1 MTSNKFFPLAAC
13 IFFSVSALL
22 TSCSTNETISTP
34 KTLADIDTVSQA
46 RAARNIDVKK
56 KSKKDVLEAYRQYI
70 ATAPAGDISRQRALT
85 RLAELELEVSNEL
98 LESDENETQL
108 TQYDSAINNTI
119 NLLETTLKDYPKAE
133 NNDKVLYQLA
143 QAYDRTNQYEKSI
156 EALKKLA
163 EEYQKSPHY
172 PEAQF
177 RIGESYFARGEY
189 ISAEDAY
196 TEVIFSLENDTFYEK
211 ALFKRGWTRYKQELY
226 LEAADDFY
234 LAIDRHNFTDMT
246 DSEQSLLNE
255 YMRAMSLSFSYQN
268 NDGSIHQ
275 YFSNKP
281 NYSFL
286 YETYSSVSDIYIK
299 QERYTDAAKV
309 LEEFITYNPS
319 SQNTPLAKID
329 MIKIWQKGGFTNQ
342 LHQAI
347 DDFYKGY
354 NPTTPYWE
362 NQKKNNENS
371 EQVNT
376 ALRTYI
382 VQISSYFHEDFD
394 RKKKKADFNQA
405 KKWYERYLNH
415 YQAYANKDKIYS
427 LYAELLHTNQQAEE
441 AIQYFE
447 LAAFD
452 GDLILDKK
460 SAYATI
466 AVLNEVIKPD
476 AINKQQQTWIQKYI
490 HYAQQYIELYPQDK
504 QSEPIAMRGAELAF
518 NGKNY
523 EAAINIANKLT
534 DNASNT
540 SRNYTNNLKAR
551 AYLELQQYADAE
563 SVYLE
568 LLEDKA
574 ISNKERNTL
583 LNSLALSIYR
593 QAESA
598 QKENQ
603 PDLALNH
610 FIRIADVSPNSD
622 LAADG
627 LYDAIAMTMQSE
639 RWTDS
644 ISLINRFN
652 TLYPN
657 NKRKADITQKL
668 SVAYLN
674 SGDQGRAAKEF
685 QRISQFSDNI
695 EVKRAALWKAAELYD
710 NKNNLKDAVI
720 AYRDY
725 AHTYKTPYPANMEAM
740 YRLTELYKKMGDT
753 QKQEFWQMR
762 ISSIDEKTTQRNK
775 TDRTNFIASK
785 TILEL
790 AQAKQNQFNNVQ
802 LKEPLAVNL
811 GKKKTAM
818 QAAVKLFGQASTY
831 GIAEITTE
839 ATHSIGQIYLDFSK
853 SLLTSEKPKNLGE
866 EELIQY
872 TILLEDQAF
881 PFEEKA
887 IEFYEANLT
896 RTKDGTTNTWLDASF
911 TQLKELFP
919 VRYQRKGK
927 ISVYEK

>member
-13 IFFSVSALL
+13 IFFSLSALL
-22 TSCSTNETISTP
+22 TSCATHEEVSTP
-34 KTLADIDTVSQA
+34 KTLADIDTASKA
-46 RAARNIDVKK
+46 RAARNVDVKK

-98 LESDENETQL
+98 LESDESEDQL

-163 EEYQKSPHY
+163 DKYQQSPHY

-234 LAIDRHNFTDMT
+234 LAIDRHNFTDIT

-281 NYSFL
+281 NYAFL

-309 LEEFITYNPS
+309 LEEFIKYNPT
-319 SQNTPLAKID
+319 SQSTPLAKID

-354 NPTTPYWE
+354 NPTTSYWAS
-362 NQKKNNENS
+362 QKKNNENS
-371 EQVNT
+371 EQVNA

-382 VQISSYFHEDFD
+382 VQISSYFHADFN
-394 RKKKKADFNQA
+394 KKNKKADFNQA

-427 LYAELLHTNQQAEE
+427 LYAELLHTNKQAED

-460 SAYATI
+460 SAYAAI
-466 AVLNEVIKPD
+466 AVLNE
-476 AINKQQQTWIQKYI
+476 AIQANTSAKQQQIWVQKYI
-490 HYAQQYIELYPQDK
+490 HYAQQYIELYPQDE

-523 EAAINIANKLT
+523 EATINIANKLT
-534 DNASNT
+534 HTASDA

-568 LLEDKA
+568 LLEAKN
-574 ISNKERNTL
+574 INKKERNTL
-583 LNSLALSIYR
+583 SNSLALSIYR
-593 QAESA
+593 QAENA

-610 FIRIADVSPNSD
+610 FTRIADVSPNSD

-657 NKRKADITQKL
+657 NKRKADVTQKL

-710 NKNNLKDAVI
+710 NKNNLTDAVI

-753 QKQEFWQMR
+753 QKQEFWQTR

-790 AQAKQNQFNNVQ
+790 AQSKQNQFNKVQ

-896 RTKDGTTNTWLDASF
+896 RTKDGTTNIWLDASF
-911 TQLKELFP
+911 VQLKELFP

>member
-1 MTSNKFFPLAAC
+1 MTSNKFLPLAVC
-13 IFFSVSALL
+13 VFFSVSALL

-34 KTLADIDTVSQA
+34 KTLADIDTVSKA
-46 RAARNIDVKK
+46 RAARNTDVKK

-98 LESDENETQL
+98 LESDDDE

-156 EALKKLA
+156 DTLKKLA
-163 EEYQKSPHY
+163 EKYQKSPHY

-234 LAIDRHNFTDMT
+234 LAIDRHKFTDIT
-246 DSEQSLLNE
+246 DSEQSLLDE
-255 YMRAMSLSFSYQN
+255 YMRAMSLSFSYQS

-275 YFSNKP
+275 YFSDKP
-281 NYSFL
+281 NYPFL
-286 YETYSSVSDIYIK
+286 YETYSSVSDVYIK
-299 QERYTDAAKV
+299 QERYTDATKI
-309 LEEFITYNPS
+309 LEEFITYNPT
-319 SQNTPLAKID
+319 SQDTPLARIS
-329 MIKIWQKGGFTNQ
+329 MIKTWQKGGFTNQ

-347 DDFYKGY
+347 DDFYNGY
-354 NPTTPYWE
+354 NPTTPYWAS
-362 NQKKNNENS
+362 QTADGDNS
-371 EQVNT
+371 EQVDA

-382 VQISSYFHEDFD
+382 IQISSYFHADFD
-394 RKKKKADFNQA
+394 KKKKKTDFNQA
-405 KKWYERYLNH
+405 KKWYGRYLNH

-460 SAYATI
+460 SAYAAI
-466 AVLNEVIKPD
+466 AVLNDVIKPD
-476 AINKQQQTWIQKYI
+476 TANKQQQAWIQKYI
-490 HYAQQYIELYPQDK
+490 HYTQQYIELYPQDK

-523 EAAINIANKLT
+523 ETVISIANKLT
-534 DNASNT
+534 DNASDA

-568 LLEDKA
+568 LLEDKN

-583 LNSLALSIYR
+583 SNSLALSIYR

-610 FIRIADVSPNSD
+610 FTRIADVSPNSS
-622 LAADG
+622 LASDG

-639 RWTDS
+639 RWTDA

-710 NKNNLKDAVI
+710 NKNNLTDAVI

-740 YRLTELYKKMGDT
+740 YRLTELYKKIGDT
-753 QKQEFWQMR
+753 QKQQFWQAR
-762 ISSIDEKTTQRNK
+762 ISNIDEKTTKRNK
-775 TDRTNFIASK
+775 TDRTNFIAST

-790 AQAKQNQFNNVQ
+790 AQSKQNQFNKVQ

-839 ATHSIGQIYLDFSK
+839 ATHRIGQIYLDFSQ

-866 EELIQY
+866 EERIQY

-896 RTKDGTTNTWLDASF
+896 RTKDGTTNTWLDASL

-927 ISVYEK
+927 VSIYEK

>member
-1 MTSNKFFPLAAC
+1 MTSNKGFPLAAC
-13 IFFSVSALL
+13 IFFCVSALL
-22 TSCSTNETISTP
+22 TSCSTNETISAP
-34 KTLADIDTVSQA
+34 KTLADIDTINKSH
-46 RAARNIDVKK
+46 AARTIDVKK

-98 LESDENETQL
+98 LESDSDETQL
-108 TQYDSAINNTI
+108 TQYDSAINSTI
-119 NLLETTLKDYPKAE
+119 NLLETTLKDYPEAE

-143 QAYDRTNQYEKSI
+143 QAYDRTTQYEKSI
-156 EALKKLA
+156 NTLKKIA
-163 EEYQKSPHY
+163 EKYQKSLHY

-177 RIGESYFARGEY
+177 RIGENHFARGEY

-196 TEVIFSLENDTFYEK
+196 TEVIFSLENDTLYEK
-211 ALFKRGWTRYKQELY
+211 SLFKRGWTRYKQELY

-234 LAIDRHNFTDMT
+234 LAIDRHNFTQIT

-255 YMRAMSLSFSYQN
+255 YMRAISLSFSYHSD
-268 NDGSIHQ
+268 DGSIHQ
-275 YFSNKP
+275 YFSNKS
-281 NYSFL
+281 NYPFL
-286 YETYSSVSDIYIK
+286 YETYRNVSDIYIK
-299 QERYTDAAKV
+299 QERYTDATKV
-309 LEEFITYNPS
+309 LEEFITHNPT
-319 SQNTPLAKID
+319 SQNTPLAKIN
-329 MIKIWQKGGFTNQ
+329 MIKAWQKGGFTNQ

-347 DDFYKGY
+347 DDFYNGY
-354 NPTTPYWE
+354 NPTTPYWAS
-362 NQKKNNENS
+362 QKKSDKNA
-371 EQVNT
+371 EQVNA
-376 ALRTYI
+376 ALQAYI
-382 VQISSYFHEDFD
+382 VQISSYFHADFD
-394 RKKKKADFNQA
+394 KKKKKTDFAQA
-405 KKWYERYLNH
+405 KKWYDRYLNH
-415 YQAYANKDKIYS
+415 YQAYANKDKIYA

-460 SAYATI
+460 SAYSAI

-476 AINKQQQTWIQKYI
+476 TINKQQQAWRQKYI
-490 HYAQQYIELYPQDK
+490 HYAQQYIELYPQDT

-523 EAAINIANKLT
+523 EATINIANKLT

-540 SRNYTNNLKAR
+540 SRHYTNNLKAR

-568 LLEDKA
+568 LLEDKN
-574 ISNKERNTL
+574 INNKERNTL

-610 FIRIADVSPNSD
+610 FTRITDVSPNSN
-622 LAADG
+622 LASDG

-639 RWTDS
+639 RWTDA

-657 NKRKADITQKL
+657 HKRKADITQKL

-710 NKNNLKDAVI
+710 NKNNIADAVI

-753 QKQEFWQMR
+753 QKQTFWQTR
-762 ISSIDEKTTQRNK
+762 ISNIDEKTTKRNK
-775 TDRTNFIASK
+775 TDRTNFIGSK

-790 AQAKQNQFNNVQ
+790 AQSKQHQFNNIQ

-811 GKKKTAM
+811 KKKKTAM

-839 ATHSIGQIYLDFSK
+839 ATHSIGQIYLDFSE
-853 SLLTSEKPKNLGE
+853 SLLTSQIPKNLGE
-866 EELIQY
+866 EERIQY

-911 TQLKELFP
+911 TQLQSLFP

-927 ISVYEK
+927 VGVYEK

>member
-1 MTSNKFFPLAAC
+1 MTSNKFLPLAVC
-13 IFFSVSALL
+13 VFFSVSALL

-34 KTLADIDTVSQA
+34 KTLADIDTVSKA
-46 RAARNIDVKK
+46 RAARNTDVKK

-98 LESDENETQL
+98 LESDDDE

-156 EALKKLA
+156 DTLKKLA
-163 EEYQKSPHY
+163 EKYQKSPHY

-234 LAIDRHNFTDMT
+234 LAIDRHKFTDIT
-246 DSEQSLLNE
+246 DSEQSLLDE
-255 YMRAMSLSFSYQN
+255 YMRAMSLSFSYQS

-275 YFSNKP
+275 YFSDKP
-281 NYSFL
+281 NYPFL
-286 YETYSSVSDIYIK
+286 YETYSSVSDVYIK
-299 QERYTDAAKV
+299 QERYTDATKI
-309 LEEFITYNPS
+309 LEEFITYNPT
-319 SQNTPLAKID
+319 SQDTPLARIS
-329 MIKIWQKGGFTNQ
+329 MIKTWQKGGFTNQ

-347 DDFYKGY
+347 DDFYNGY
-354 NPTTPYWE
+354 NPTTPYWAS
-362 NQKKNNENS
+362 QTTDGDNS
-371 EQVNT
+371 EQVDA

-382 VQISSYFHEDFD
+382 VQISSYFHADFD
-394 RKKKKADFNQA
+394 KKKKKTDFNQA
-405 KKWYERYLNH
+405 KKWYGRYLNH

-460 SAYATI
+460 SAYAAI
-466 AVLNEVIKPD
+466 AVLNDVIKPD
-476 AINKQQQTWIQKYI
+476 TANKQQQAWIQKYI
-490 HYAQQYIELYPQDK
+490 HYTQQYIELYPQDK

-523 EAAINIANKLT
+523 ETVISIANKLT
-534 DNASNT
+534 DNASDA

-568 LLEDKA
+568 LLEDKN

-583 LNSLALSIYR
+583 SNSLALSIYR

-610 FIRIADVSPNSD
+610 FTRIADVSPNSS
-622 LAADG
+622 LASDG

-639 RWTDS
+639 RWTDA

-710 NKNNLKDAVI
+710 NKNNLTDAVI

-740 YRLTELYKKMGDT
+740 YRLTELYKKIGDT
-753 QKQEFWQMR
+753 QKQQFWQAR
-762 ISSIDEKTTQRNK
+762 ISNIDEKTTKRNK
-775 TDRTNFIASK
+775 TDRTNFIAST

-790 AQAKQNQFNNVQ
+790 AQSKQNQFNKVQ

-839 ATHSIGQIYLDFSK
+839 ATHRIGQIYLDFSQ

-866 EELIQY
+866 EERIQY

-896 RTKDGTTNTWLDASF
+896 RTKDGTTNTWLDASL

-927 ISVYEK
+927 VSIYEK

>member
-1 MTSNKFFPLAAC
+1 MTSNKFLPLAVC
-13 IFFSVSALL
+13 VFFSVSALL

-34 KTLADIDTVSQA
+34 KTLADIDTVSKA
-46 RAARNIDVKK
+46 RAARNTDVKK

-98 LESDENETQL
+98 LESDDDE

-156 EALKKLA
+156 DTLKKLA
-163 EEYQKSPHY
+163 EKYQKSPHY

-234 LAIDRHNFTDMT
+234 LAIDRHKFTDIT
-246 DSEQSLLNE
+246 DSEQSLLDE
-255 YMRAMSLSFSYQN
+255 YMRAMSLSFSYQS

-275 YFSNKP
+275 YFSDKP
-281 NYSFL
+281 NYPFL
-286 YETYSSVSDIYIK
+286 YETYSSVSDVYIK
-299 QERYTDAAKV
+299 QERYTDATKI
-309 LEEFITYNPS
+309 LEEFITYNPT
-319 SQNTPLAKID
+319 SQDTPLAKIS
-329 MIKIWQKGGFTNQ
+329 MIKTWQKGGFTNQ

-347 DDFYKGY
+347 DDFYNGY
-354 NPTTPYWE
+354 NPTTPYWAS
-362 NQKKNNENS
+362 QTTDDDNS
-371 EQVNT
+371 EQVDT

-382 VQISSYFHEDFD
+382 VQISSYFHADFD
-394 RKKKKADFNQA
+394 KKEKKTDFNQA

-460 SAYATI
+460 SAYAAI
-466 AVLNEVIKPD
+466 AVLNDAIKPD
-476 AINKQQQTWIQKYI
+476 TVNKQQQAWIQKYI
-490 HYAQQYIELYPQDK
+490 RYTQQYIELYPQDK

-518 NGKNY
+518 NGKDY
-523 EAAINIANKLT
+523 ETVINIANKLT
-534 DNASNT
+534 NNASDA

-568 LLEDKA
+568 LLEDKN
-574 ISNKERNTL
+574 ISNKERHTL
-583 LNSLALSIYR
+583 SNSLALSIYR

-610 FIRIADVSPNSD
+610 FTRIADVSPGSS
-622 LAADG
+622 LASDG

-639 RWTDS
+639 RWTDA

-710 NKNNLKDAVI
+710 NKNNLTDAVI

-740 YRLTELYKKMGDT
+740 HRLTELYKKMGDT
-753 QKQEFWQMR
+753 QKQQFWQIR
-762 ISSIDEKTTQRNK
+762 ISNIDEKTTKRNK
-775 TDRTNFIASK
+775 TDRTNFIAST

-790 AQAKQNQFNNVQ
+790 AQSKQNQFNKVQ

-839 ATHSIGQIYLDFSK
+839 ATHSIGQIYLDFSQ

-866 EELIQY
+866 EERIQY

-896 RTKDGTTNTWLDASF
+896 RTKDGTSNTWLDASL
-911 TQLKELFP
+911 TQLKALFP

-927 ISVYEK
+927 VSIYEK